1 MKFFKVLFL
10 GFLFVGTLFANDL
23 KEGED
28 YIVLSK
34 PIKNM
39 ENSVIELF
47 NIGCPHCAYYHE
59 EVLPLLLEMLP
70 QEIEF
75 YPAHMKTNAHF
86 HTQISEFL
94 AVAII
99 KDKKEGKDT
108 KSKNTNYQMLLNDYF
123 AIFHG
128 KSAKKINNEADLTKL
143 SLEILKLEEKEYKTL
158 LKSKEVKEILEFW
171 DSLLEYASIQG
182 VPSFIVKGKYMIKA
196 QNIQGVED
204 LIYKIDVLKEQK

>member
-10 GFLFVGTLFANDL
+10 GFLFLGSVFANDL

-47 NIGCPHCAYYHE
+47 NIGCPHCAYYHK
-59 EVLPLLLEMLP
+59 EVLPLLLELLP
-70 QEIEF
+70 ENVEF
-75 YPAHMKTNAHF
+75 YPAHMKTNVRF

-94 AVAII
+94 AVALI
-99 KDKKEGKDT
+99 KDKKEGKDI
-108 KSKNTNYQMLLNDYF
+108 KSKNTSYKMLLDNYF

-128 KSAKKINNEADLTKL
+128 KSSQKINNEEDLTKL
-143 SLEILKLEEKEYKTL
+143 SLEILKLEAKEYKTL
-158 LKSKEVKEILEFW
+158 LKSKEVKELLEFW

-196 QNIQGVED
+196 QNIEGVED